1 MRVETRTVRVGE
13 WFTDGTVDEWLAAH
27 AACTE
32 APSMTDA
39 RIAVLR
45 QIVEPPPPGLFWLVS
60 DDGDFWHRVECVGLY
75 DGWPYWRPRIA
86 VATDGPIPGWHTREG
101 YRLRAARL
109 GRPDPER
116 KVFPFNGW
124 RFA

>member
-1 MRVETRTVRVGE
+1 MRVETRTVHVGE

-27 AACTE
+27 AACAE

-86 VATDGPIPGWHTREG
+86 VATDGWHTREG